1 MMADKRKRKIVLVAV
16 VVSLVIV
23 GALVWSQRQQ
33 AQDAQQVNVPL
44 YTLDTDFS
52 TENVQKAEQAQEA
65 ALKKV
70 GVEIQDRPRHY
81 VTTIEQQADD
91 IARQTAAKEGA
102 DYVVKQHDTAP
113 AIVAPTDNGKDK
125 DKGQQTTVYNNTYYA
140 VHQEKKH
147 DIKAGVAVVDDKAAA
162 IVTYRNRELSYSVY
176 TDGHKATGAAVQYTI
191 CKW

>member
-1 MMADKRKRKIVLVAV
+1 MMADKRKMILVAFV
-16 VVSLVIV
+16 VVLLVIV
-23 GALVWSQRQQ
+23 GALVWYQRQKP
-33 AQDAQQVNVPL
+33 DEGRVNVPL
-44 YTLDTDFS
+44 YSLDTGFS
-52 TENVQKAEQAQEA
+52 TDNARKDDGKAQEA

-70 GVEIQDRPRHY
+70 GVEMQDRPRHY
-81 VTTIEQQADD
+81 VTATEQQADD

-113 AIVAPTDNGKDK
+113 AIVATDDSKDK

-147 DIKAGVAVVDDKAAA
+147 DIKAGVAVVDNKAAA
-162 IVTYRNRELSYSVY
+162 VITCRNREMSYSVY
-176 TDGHKATGAAVQYTI
+176 TDGHRAAGAAVQYTI

>member
-1 MMADKRKRKIVLVAV
+1 MMADKRKRKIVLVV
-16 VVSLVIV
+16 IVVSLVVV
-23 GALVWSQRQQ
+23 GALVWHQRQEP
-33 AQDAQQVNVPL
+33 DKGRVNVPL
-44 YTLDTDFS
+44 YSLDTGFNTD
-52 TENVQKAEQAQEA
+52 NARKDDGKAQEA

-70 GVEIQDRPRHY
+70 GIEIQDKPRHY
-81 VTTIEQQADD
+81 VTTTEQQGDD

-113 AIVAPTDNGKDK
+113 AIVATDDSKDK

-147 DIKAGVAVVDDKAAA
+147 DIKAGVAVVDNKAAA
-162 IVTYRNRELSYSVY
+162 VIMYRNREMSYSVY
-176 TDGHKATGAAVQYTI
+176 TDGHRATGAAVQYTI

>member
-1 MMADKRKRKIVLVAV
+1 MMADNKRKMILAAV
-16 VVSLVIV
+16 VVVLVVV
-23 GALVWSQRQQ
+23 GALVFWHQRQESKSGR
-33 AQDAQQVNVPL
+33 VNVPL
-44 YTLDTDFS
+44 YSLDTGFNTD
-52 TENVQKAEQAQEA
+52 NARKDDGKAQEA

-70 GVEIQDRPRHY
+70 GIEIQDRPRNY
-81 VTTIEQQADD
+81 VTATEQQGDD
-91 IARQTAAKEGA
+91 IARKTAERERA
-102 DYVVKQHDTAP
+102 DYVVKQQDMAP
-113 AIVAPTDNGKDK
+113 AIVAPTNDSKGD

-162 IVTYRNRELSYSVY
+162 VVTYRNRELSYSVY

>member
-1 MMADKRKRKIVLVAV
+1 MMADNKRKIVLVAV

-147 DIKAGVAVVDDKAAA
+147 DIKAGVAVVDKKAAA
-162 IVTYRNRELSYSVY
+162 VVTYRNREMSYSVY
-176 TDGHKATGAAVQYTI
+176 TDGHRATGAAVQYTI

>member
-1 MMADKRKRKIVLVAV
+1 MMADKRKMILVAFV
-16 VVSLVIV
+16 VVLLVIV
-23 GALVWSQRQQ
+23 GALVWYQRQKP
-33 AQDAQQVNVPL
+33 DEGRVNVPL
-44 YTLDTDFS
+44 YSLDTGFS
-52 TENVQKAEQAQEA
+52 TDNVRKDGGKAQEA

-70 GVEIQDRPRHY
+70 GVEMQDRPRHY
-81 VTTIEQQADD
+81 VTATEQQGDD
-91 IARQTAAKEGA
+91 IAIKTAERERA
-102 DYVVKQHDTAP
+102 DYVVKQRDTAP
-113 AIVAPTDNGKDK
+113 AIVAPTDDSKGE

-162 IVTYRNRELSYSVY
+162 VVTYRNRELSYSVY

>member
-1 MMADKRKRKIVLVAV
+1 MMADNKRKIVLVAV

-91 IARQTAAKEGA
+91 IARQTAERERA
-102 DYVVKQHDTAP
+102 DYVVKQQDMAP
-113 AIVAPTDNGKDK
+113 AIVAPTNDSKGD

-162 IVTYRNRELSYSVY
+162 VVTYRNRELSYSVY

>member
-1 MMADKRKRKIVLVAV
+1 MMADDKRKMILAAV
-16 VVSLVIV
+16 VVVVLVV
-23 GALVWSQRQQ
+23 VAALVWHQRQK
-33 AQDAQQVNVPL
+33 QDEGRVNVPL
-44 YTLDTDFS
+44 YSLDTGFS
-52 TENVQKAEQAQEA
+52 TDNARKDDGKTQEA

-70 GVEIQDRPRHY
+70 GIEIQDRPRRY
-81 VTTIEQQADD
+81 VTATEQQGDD
-91 IARQTAAKEGA
+91 IAKQTAEHERAA
-102 DYVVKQHDTAP
+102 YVVKQRDTAP
-113 AIVAPTDNGKDK
+113 AIVAPTDDGKGE

-162 IVTYRNRELSYSVY
+162 VVTYRNRELSYSVY

>member
-1 MMADKRKRKIVLVAV
+1 MIADKRKRKIVLVV
-16 VVSLVIV
+16 IVVSLVIV
-23 GALVWSQRQQ
+23 GALVWHQRQQ

-44 YTLDTDFS
+44 YTLDTGFS
-52 TENVQKAEQAQEA
+52 TNIAQKAKQAQEA

-81 VTTIEQQADD
+81 VTATEQQGDD
-91 IARQTAAKEGA
+91 IAQQTALHERA

-113 AIVAPTDNGKDK
+113 AIVATDDSKDK

-147 DIKAGVAVVDDKAAA
+147 DIKAGVAVVDNKAAA
-162 IVTYRNRELSYSVY
+162 VITYRNREMSYSVY
-176 TDGHKATGAAVQYTI
+176 TDGHRAAGAAVQYTI

>member
-1 MMADKRKRKIVLVAV
+1 MMADDKRKMILAAV
-16 VVSLVIV
+16 VVVLVV
-23 GALVWSQRQQ
+23 VAALAWHQRQEP
-33 AQDAQQVNVPL
+33 DKGRVNVPL
-44 YTLDTDFS
+44 YSLDTGFS
-52 TENVQKAEQAQEA
+52 TDNARKDYGKTQEA

-70 GVEIQDRPRHY
+70 GIEIQDRPRHY
-81 VTTIEQQADD
+81 VTATEQQGDD
-91 IARQTAAKEGA
+91 IARKTAEHERA
-102 DYVVKQHDTAP
+102 DYVVKQRDTAP
-113 AIVAPTDNGKDK
+113 AIVTPTDDSKGE

-162 IVTYRNRELSYSVY
+162 VVTYRNRELSYSVY

>member
-1 MMADKRKRKIVLVAV
+1 MMADKRKRKIVLVV
-16 VVSLVIV
+16 IVVSLVIV
-23 GALVWSQRQQ
+23 GALVWHQRQQ

-44 YTLDTDFS
+44 YTLDTGFS
-52 TENVQKAEQAQEA
+52 TNNTQKAKQAQET

-70 GVEIQDRPRHY
+70 GVEMQDRPWHY
-81 VTTIEQQADD
+81 VTATEQQGDD
-91 IARQTAAKEGA
+91 IARKTAERERA
-102 DYVVKQHDTAP
+102 DYVVKQQDMAP
-113 AIVAPTDNGKDK
+113 AIVAPTNDSKGD

-162 IVTYRNRELSYSVY
+162 VVTYRNRELSYSVY